1 MTDLPPSPGPAE
13 GSDAE
18 LPRREAAPA
27 ARPRWVNAFAA
38 IGIALVVAFV
48 ILHLA
53 GGGMR
58 SHG

>member
-1 MTDLPPSPGPAE
+1 MTDLPPSLGSAE
-13 GSDAE
+13 GSDAK

-27 ARPRWVNAFAA
+27 ARPQWVNVFAA

-48 ILHLA
+48 TLHLA

>member
-18 LPRREAAPA
+18 LPRREA